1 MSLMLLFGLSLVAAM
16 VLAGWVIITAG
27 NRLASLNARCETAFA
42 DIDVHLKRR
51 YDLIPG
57 LTECVRGFAA
67 HEARILGEVVEAR
80 KASLAIVPEARQQ
93 VEATLG
99 RRVGAVLSLAEK
111 YPDLAASPHFRELR
125 QELVA
130 TEERITA
137 SRRILQSRDWRVQR
151 HAGAISRSP
160 RGRPPPPR
168 GTSSVRPGQRAH
180 RARRAV
186 RDPFL
191 NFLAPTANHPCA

>member
-1 MSLMLLFGLSLVAAM
+1 MSLMLLFGLSLLAVP

-80 KASLAIVPEARQQ
+80 KASLATVPEARQQ

-137 SRRILQSRDWRVQR
+137 SRRFYNLAIGEYNAAL
-151 HAGAISRSP
+151 AGFP
-160 RGRPPPPR
+160 GRL
-168 GTSSVRPGQRAH
+168 VA
-180 RARRAV
+180 ARR
-186 RDPFL
+186 R
-191 NFLAPTANHPCA
+191 LAERRPYDLGSERIVLDEPSAIRF